1 MGSAI
6 RNCNRG
12 VVFVWSVRF
21 YFWVFDLFAG
31 GVCELAWGSE
41 EEGFGKEGR
50 KEVWKCGRKE
60 GRKERRKNEDR
71 LRDRSKENP
80 TTCPEVVD
88 SGTRR
93 ESFT

>member
-41 EEGFGKEGR
+41 EGA
-50 KEVWKCGRKE
+50 
-60 GRKERRKNEDR
+60 
-71 LRDRSKENP
+71 
-80 TTCPEVVD
+80 
-88 SGTRR
+88 
-93 ESFT
+93 